1 MNLKKH
7 KAEIAQFVQKGDFVP
22 TPEGILVHGD
32 LMAKGRYRF
41 RIRDE
46 EWEEGDNLVTAEG
59 ILHTLG
65 VTLNNASRFATWYI
79 APYAGAVSPA
89 STWTAANF
97 ASTASEITSGT
108 EGYSESVR
116 QTAVFATPATGAI
129 ATSANATFT
138 IACTTSIN
146 LNGVGL
152 LSSNV
157 KGGTTGVLMSAF
169 RFGATRVG
177 YNGDPFYCGYTLTLT
192 A

>member
-1 MNLKKH
+1 MNLNKH
-7 KAEIAQFVQKGDFVP
+7 TAEIAQFVQKGDFAS

-32 LMAKGRYRF
+32 ILAKGRYRF

-46 EWEEGDNLVTAEG
+46 EWEEGNNLVTAEG

-65 VTLNNASRFATWYI
+65 VTLNNATRFATWYI
-79 APYAGAVSPA
+79 APYSGAVSPA

-97 ASTASEITSGT
+97 ASTATEITSNS
-108 EGYSESVR
+108 EGYSEAIR
-116 QTAVFATPATGAI
+116 QTAVFGTPATNAI
-129 ATSANATFT
+129 ATTANATFT

-169 RFGATRVG
+169 RFAATRVG
-177 YNGDPFYCGYTLTLT
+177 YNTDPFYCGYTLTLT